1 MSEQKIP
8 SIQELIKIFAQV
20 NNISEEEAKE
30 QLSAAETPEQMLELI
45 KNINLEKI
53 YSQTPQLNRAQ
64 RRALAKKKD
73 RSGRNQLEIITETAK
88 KMNYINLIQ
97 KLRELNQ
104 KEAFINENSTENS

>member
-1 MSEQKIP
+1 MEEQKIP
-8 SIQELIKIFAQV
+8 SGVELIKTFAQV

-45 KNINLEKI
+45 KSINLEKI
-53 YSQTPQLNRAQ
+53 YSQTPQLNRSQ

-73 RSGRNQLEIITETAK
+73 KSGRNQLEIITETTK

-97 KLRELNQ
+97 KLRALNQ
-104 KEAFINENSTENS
+104 KEAYINENSTENC